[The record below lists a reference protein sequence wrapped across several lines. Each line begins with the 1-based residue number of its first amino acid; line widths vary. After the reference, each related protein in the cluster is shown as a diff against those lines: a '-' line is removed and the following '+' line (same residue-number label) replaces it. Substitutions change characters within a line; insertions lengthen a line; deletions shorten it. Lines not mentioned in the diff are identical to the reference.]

1 MSTTLT
7 GTLRPDLL
15 KLRTYALA
23 GAFVA
28 GNIALP
34 QLAHLVPG
42 GGPMLLPIYFFTL
55 IAAYRYGLAAGLLTG
70 ALSPLVNY
78 LLFAMPAGSMLPVIL
93 VKSSLLA
100 LAASY
105 VSFRMKGAVSILAL
119 IGVVLAYQLPGAVV
133 ELLVT
138 GSYSLAIQDFSVGL
152 PGMVVQV
159 VGGWI
164 ILKKLLIVNC

>member
-55 IAAYRYGLAAGLLTG
+55 IAAYRYGLAAGILTG

-78 LLFAMPAGSMLPVIL
+78 LLFAMPAAEMLPVL
-93 VKSSLLA
+93 LAKSTLLATAATWMAHRMNGKVSLLA
-100 LAASY
+100 L
-105 VSFRMKGAVSILAL
+105 L
-119 IGVVLAYQLPGAVV
+119 GVVLAYQLPGGLF
-133 ELLVT
+133 ELLYT
-138 GSYSLAIQDFSVGL
+138 GSWSMALQDFRVGL
-152 PGMVVQV
+152 PGMALQV
-159 VGGWI
+159 VGGWL
-164 ILKKLLIVNC
+164 ILRKLMK